1 MTEDELKYKVS
12 YQNLLLYSLVLPP
25 IGEDGAGATPAEGE
39 PVDMFDLFNGMS
51 SD

>member
-1 MTEDELKYKVS
+1 MTEEELKYKVS

-25 IGEDGAGATPAEGE
+25 IGEDNTGTGPTEGE
-39 PVDMFDLFNGMS
+39 AVDMFDLFNGMS

>member
-25 IGEDGAGATPAEGE
+25 IGDDNTGATPVEGE
-39 PVDMFDLFNGMS
+39 PVDMFDFFNGLS
-51 SD
+51 TD